1 MKWIFYSLLLA
12 NLAYMAVHLWG
23 ERVGMMKMS
32 ANTSNSAFENLDS
45 RNSGFEEKN
54 ARIQLLSEARRFGNK
69 SAVGGLLEQPMLV
82 APADGHKSCV
92 GLGPFENAI
101 AAQGIAERLAAAGYS
116 VEMTAVDTRTGKSDY
131 RVVMPPLGSRQ
142 EAFRRLRELRSRGID
157 SFVITRGVDAQ
168 GISLGVFSSNGEAED
183 YRQMLIGFGYDV
195 LLNVLPRV
203 NRGYWV
209 QISQGIFPEEPLLD
223 VAAEFI
229 DVDLTEIA
237 CMN

>member
-23 ERVGMMKMS
+23 ERVGMMKVS

-69 SAVGGLLEQPMLV
+69 SAVGGLLEQPILV
-82 APADGHKSCV
+82 APADEHKSCV

-131 RVVMPPLGSRQ
+131 RVVMPPLSSRQ

-168 GISLGVFSSNGEAED
+168 GISLGVFSSNGAAED

-209 QISQGIFPEEPLLD
+209 QVSQGIFPEEPILD

-229 DVDLTEIA
+229 DVDLTETA